1 MAKQRKY
8 AGRLAH
14 NHDAL
19 AITAAGNDSLDLSL
33 SPSSGSGGERLRP
46 VVMSFHGAIAAAGTV
61 EFLTEASGTTIA
73 GPFAYGAGVFEAS
86 YSPGGL
92 MRGGFGENLVVSASQ
107 DADILITW
115 VMEPEDN

>member
-14 NHDAL
+14 NHDTL
-19 AITAAGNDSLDLSL
+19 AITGASIDTLDLSL
-33 SPSSGSGGERLRP
+33 SPPTGSSGERLRP
-46 VVMSFHGAIAAAGTV
+46 VIMSFHGSIAAAGTV
-61 EFLTEASGTTIA
+61 EFLTEVSGTTIA
-73 GPFAYGAGVFEAS
+73 GPFAYQAGTFDAA

-115 VMEPEDN
+115 VMEPENN